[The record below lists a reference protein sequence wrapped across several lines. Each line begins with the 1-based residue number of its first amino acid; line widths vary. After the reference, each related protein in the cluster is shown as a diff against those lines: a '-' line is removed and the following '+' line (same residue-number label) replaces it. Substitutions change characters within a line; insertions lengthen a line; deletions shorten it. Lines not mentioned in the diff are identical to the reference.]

1 MKDIRIPETDI
12 VISKR
17 EQLATIFIVAF
28 LLSFGLLISNAI
40 INYSTDKKNE
50 YLKAFKTDIPEEFV
64 YGMKTN
70 LGNAF
75 IYGELKAVD
84 AISLDELDGKYI
96 SVEKVK
102 EKYTRHTRTVTV
114 RTGKTTTTRTEVY
127 YTWDTVHT
135 DLYECNKISFCG
147 EEFPVNKI
155 VLPDEKYLTTIY
167 ETLSTRYVY
176 YVRDYS
182 YMGTVY
188 TILNNNTI
196 ADDTPF
202 IEQNLNDTVDYY
214 VNSTKMSVYLFWIG
228 WILGMIF
235 LIVLFWSLE
244 NKWLEG

>member
-1 MKDIRIPETDI
+1 MKDIRIPEIDI

-40 INYSTDKKNE
+40 VNYSTDKKNE
-50 YLKAFKTDIPEEFV
+50 YLKAFKTDISEEFV

-75 IYGELKAVD
+75 VYGELKAID

-102 EKYTRHTRTVTV
+102 EKDTRHTRIVTV
-114 RTGKTTTTRTEVY
+114 KTGKTTTTRTEVY
-127 YTWDTVHT
+127 YTWDIVHT

-155 VLPDEKYLTTIY
+155 VLPDKYLTTIY
-167 ETLSTRYVY
+167 ETSNIRYTY
-176 YVRDYS
+176 YVKDCS
-182 YMGTVY
+182 YMGTIY

-196 ADDTPF
+196 ADNTPF
-202 IEQNLNDTVDYY
+202 MEQNLNDTVNYY
-214 VNSTKMSVYLFWIG
+214 VNSTKTSIYLFWIG

-235 LIVLFWSLE
+235 LIVLFWNLK